1 MKHRIISVLT
11 LAVMLGTMV
20 SVMSYADERDFQVV
34 APEDPGEYALDADTA
49 ALEQTR
55 QQVWEEYREAALED
69 AVVQEETN
77 SFVMKYK
84 DAQMRYFVEVIGD
97 KPEAGYPLYI
107 AMHGGGEGDTPDFN
121 DGQWEDMKYYYS
133 DDLECGVYV
142 AVRGV
147 RDTWDT
153 HFNPESYPLYDRL
166 IRYMILT
173 EDVDPNRVYLEGFS
187 AGGDGVY
194 AIGARMADCFAA
206 LNMSSG
212 HPNGIEVVN
221 LYRTPIQLQAGEYD
235 DAYDRNTVTAEYGRK
250 LDEYQQVYGGFE
262 HRTLI
267 HYDCGHNYND
277 YERVPIPVMSNAA
290 AWLEEGD
297 RSHEDVDSF
306 PPDYM
311 DQFTRDPLPKDILW
325 DLSTRADSRE
335 VDSWYYLRAPYTTN
349 KGIIQASWAEGANVI
364 AIQTTGVEGEFSIL
378 LNEKMVDFSEP
389 VTILVNEEETVLD
402 LTPSWKT
409 LMETT
414 TLRGDPNYQFEAEIV
429 IQ

>member
-1 MKHRIISVLT
+1 MPWMRTRLRWSK
-11 LAVMLGTMV
+11 
-20 SVMSYADERDFQVV
+20 
-34 APEDPGEYALDADTA
+34 PGSRSGKSTA
-49 ALEQTR
+49 RLR
-55 QQVWEEYREAALED
+55 WRMP
-69 AVVQEETN
+69 
-77 SFVMKYK
+77 S
-84 DAQMRYFVEVIGD
+84 RYFVEVIGD

-262 HRTLI
+262 HRTPLCRMRPRGLRRETEAMKTWI
-267 HYDCGHNYND
+267 LFRRTIWISSPEILCRRIFCG
-277 YERVPIPVMSNAA
+277 I
-290 AWLEEGD
+290 
-297 RSHEDVDSF
+297 
-306 PPDYM
+306 
-311 DQFTRDPLPKDILW
+311 
-325 DLSTRADSRE
+325 
-335 VDSWYYLRAPYTTN
+335 
-349 KGIIQASWAEGANVI
+349 
-364 AIQTTGVEGEFSIL
+364 
-378 LNEKMVDFSEP
+378 
-389 VTILVNEEETVLD
+389 
-402 LTPSWKT
+402 
-409 LMETT
+409 
-414 TLRGDPNYQFEAEIV
+414 
-429 IQ
+429 

>member
-1 MKHRIISVLT
+1 
-11 LAVMLGTMV
+11 
-20 SVMSYADERDFQVV
+20 
-34 APEDPGEYALDADTA
+34 
-49 ALEQTR
+49 
-55 QQVWEEYREAALED
+55 
-69 AVVQEETN
+69 
-77 SFVMKYK
+77 
-84 DAQMRYFVEVIGD
+84 
-97 KPEAGYPLYI
+97 
-107 AMHGGGEGDTPDFN
+107 
-121 DGQWEDMKYYYS
+121 
-133 DDLECGVYV
+133 
-142 AVRGV
+142 
-147 RDTWDT
+147 
-153 HFNPESYPLYDRL
+153 
-166 IRYMILT
+166 
-173 EDVDPNRVYLEGFS
+173 
-187 AGGDGVY
+187 
-194 AIGARMADCFAA
+194 MADSFAA

-277 YERVPIPVMSNAA
+277 YERVPIPVMSDAT

-349 KGIIQASWAEGANVI
+349 KGIIQASWAEGANAI

-378 LNEKMVDFSEP
+378 LNEKMVDFTEP

-402 LTPSWKT
+402 LTPDWKT

-414 TLRGDPNYQFEAEIV
+414 TKRGDPNYQFEAEIV

>member
-166 IRYMILT
+166 IR
-173 EDVDPNRVYLEGFS
+173 
-187 AGGDGVY
+187 
-194 AIGARMADCFAA
+194 
-206 LNMSSG
+206 
-212 HPNGIEVVN
+212 
-221 LYRTPIQLQAGEYD
+221 
-235 DAYDRNTVTAEYGRK
+235 
-250 LDEYQQVYGGFE
+250 
-262 HRTLI
+262 
-267 HYDCGHNYND
+267 
-277 YERVPIPVMSNAA
+277 
-290 AWLEEGD
+290 
-297 RSHEDVDSF
+297 
-306 PPDYM
+306 
-311 DQFTRDPLPKDILW
+311 
-325 DLSTRADSRE
+325 
-335 VDSWYYLRAPYTTN
+335 
-349 KGIIQASWAEGANVI
+349 
-364 AIQTTGVEGEFSIL
+364 
-378 LNEKMVDFSEP
+378 
-389 VTILVNEEETVLD
+389 
-402 LTPSWKT
+402 
-409 LMETT
+409 
-414 TLRGDPNYQFEAEIV
+414 
-429 IQ
+429 